1 MADEVKTKDIQ
12 ELTPEEKAQAWADWV
27 RSEVEAALNIYLPV
41 AKSGHININY
51 YPHVVETLDTGD
63 VLDKS
68 KADGVL
74 LSIIFE
80 FEKPIKL

>member
-1 MADEVKTKDIQ
+1 LSNT
-12 ELTPEEKAQAWADWV
+12 
-27 RSEVEAALNIYLPV
+27 SPV
-41 AKSGHININY
+41 SSVSTKSGHININY